1 MIRGIDMKKL
11 KVGLYGRN
19 GHQIE
24 GKLKNNEYAELAA
37 VCFRNLSDEAK
48 ERYEKNGVK
57 VCSSLDEMLKDDTVE
72 LVSLCS
78 PRRADQENDAILCL
92 KAGKHVYAEKPG
104 AMTEAGLEKILQ
116 TAKDCGKEF
125 HEYADTIFYEPYMSL
140 RKIVESGKL
149 GAVVQVYA
157 QKSYPMGDS
166 RPQDE
171 ETDGGLVRWVG
182 IHALRMVEHI
192 TKLKVDKIDAVRT
205 HIGNPKGEG
214 GLYTASSLMM
224 TLENGGVASVCLNY
238 LNPKGFGIWGNECV
252 RVFGTKG
259 MAEITDGGRHT
270 HVYTDIDEGEIDTS
284 LSNCRDFFDMLAE
297 HLLSGKD
304 MPISLEEELHPLRV
318 VIRAHEAAKE
328 AGK

>member
-1 MIRGIDMKKL
+1 MKKL

-24 GKLKNNEYAELAA
+24 GKLKNNKYAELSA
-37 VCFRNLSDEAK
+37 VCFRNISCEAK
-48 ERYEKNGVK
+48 ERYEKSGVK
-57 VCSSLDEMLKDDTVE
+57 VCSSLDEMLKDDSIE

-78 PRRADQENDAILCL
+78 PCRAEQENDAVLCL

-104 AMTEAGLEKILQ
+104 AMTEAGLDRILE
-116 TAKDCGKEF
+116 TARECGKEF

-149 GAVVQVYA
+149 GEVVQMYV

-182 IHALRMVEHI
+182 IHAIRMVEHI
-192 TKLKVDKIDAVRT
+192 SKLKVEKIDAVKT
-205 HIGNPKGEG
+205 HLGNPKGEG

-238 LNPKGFGIWGNECV
+238 LNPKGFGIWGNEHV

-259 MAEITDGGRHT
+259 MAEITDGGQHT
-270 HVYTDIDEGEIDTS
+270 HVYTDTDEGEID
-284 LSNCRDFFDMLAE
+284 LSNSDCKDFFDILAA
-297 HLLSGKD
+297 HLLLGEE
-304 MPISLEEELHPLRV
+304 MPFSLEDELHPLRV
-318 VIRAHEAAKE
+318 VIRAHEGAKE
-328 AGK
+328 AQK